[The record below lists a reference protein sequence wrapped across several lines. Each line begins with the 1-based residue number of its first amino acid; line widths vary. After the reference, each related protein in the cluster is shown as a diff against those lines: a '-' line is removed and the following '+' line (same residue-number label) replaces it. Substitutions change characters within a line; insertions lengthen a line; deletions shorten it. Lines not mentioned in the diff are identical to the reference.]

1 MLLPLLLPFESAP
14 FGFDAALF
22 EVRVPFFELA
32 AFLAAARWCARDEV
46 DERCAWVR
54 KSGRGGAIGSCL
66 FVDDNSGGGGAG
78 IVDAVAVM
86 LLVEVVSG
94 LFVFMWV
101 APELLLNLNSLSTS
115 LTVFND
121 ID

>member
-1 MLLPLLLPFESAP
+1 M
-14 FGFDAALF
+14 
-22 EVRVPFFELA
+22 
-32 AFLAAARWCARDEV
+32 
-46 DERCAWVR
+46 
-54 KSGRGGAIGSCL
+54 
-66 FVDDNSGGGGAG
+66 DDNSGGGGAG

-121 ID
+121 IY